1 MTPERGVQPGRAAL
15 EIVRAITRLDSVPLV
30 PEVRIYQ
37 ASDPIRLWEDTERAT
52 GVSGLDPPFW
62 AFAWAGG
69 QALARYVLDRPQI
82 VRGRRVLDL
91 ASGSG
96 LVAIAAVKAGAA
108 AVTACDIDPL
118 AVAAISLN
126 AGANGVTVSA
136 LSADIMDDGGTTSA
150 DAQVVLVADAFYE
163 RDLAGR
169 VTRFMQ
175 QARARGAVILAGDF
189 GRTYLPRDQ
198 LVALAA
204 YDVSGLRVLE
214 GSDIKHTTVWT
225 LRD

>member
-1 MTPERGVQPGRAAL
+1 MQPGRAAL
-15 EIVRAITRLDSVPLV
+15 EIVCATTRLQSVPLV
-30 PEVRIYQ
+30 PELRIYQ
-37 ASDPIRLWEDTERAT
+37 ASDPIWLWEDTERVT
-52 GVSGLDPPFW
+52 GLRGLDPPFW

-69 QALARYVLDRPQI
+69 QALARYVLDHPQI

-96 LVAIAAVKAGAA
+96 LVAIAAAKAGAS

-118 AVAAISLN
+118 AVAAISVN
-126 AGANGVTVSA
+126 ARANGVTVSV
-136 LSADIMDDGGTTSA
+136 LSADIMDDAGTTSA

-163 RDLAGR
+163 RDLAAR
-169 VTRFMQ
+169 VTRFGQ
-175 QARARGAVILAGDF
+175 QARARGAVILVGDF
-189 GRTYLPRDQ
+189 GRAYLPRDR

-204 YDVSGLRVLE
+204 YDVSGLRELE

-225 LRD
+225 LPD